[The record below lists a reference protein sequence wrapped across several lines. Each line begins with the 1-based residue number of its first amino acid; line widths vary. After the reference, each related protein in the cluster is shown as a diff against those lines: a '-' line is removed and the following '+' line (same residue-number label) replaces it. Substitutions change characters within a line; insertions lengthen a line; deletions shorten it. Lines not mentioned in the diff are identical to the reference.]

1 MTFVASFEPQ
11 PLWRHFDG
19 ILTIPRASKQEEKMR
34 DYVVATAERRGL
46 AHQED
51 AAGNVVVRVPASPG
65 REGAPAVVLQSHLD
79 MVNEKN
85 SDVPHD
91 FSKDPIVPRQV
102 GEYLYATGTTLGA
115 DNGIGVATM
124 LALMEAD
131 GLDGLAHGPLELLF
145 TIDEETGLTGA
156 LQLDPSLL
164 TGRRL
169 LNLDS
174 EEEGR
179 VTVGCAGGIDTRLTL
194 PLATEPAPEGAVAVD
209 LRLTGLLGGHSGTEI
224 HLQRGNAIKLLARAL
239 FVVAHAPNPVPFSLA
254 SFAGGNKKNAIPRE
268 AAARVVVAPERREAF
283 LQAIEAEV
291 AAIGAEYRPAEPGI
305 RFATPSADLPER
317 VWSAATGRT
326 VLALLHALPHGVL
339 AMSYDIPDLVET
351 STNVAVVT
359 EESGALAIQNSTRS
373 SVSSAIHAAR
383 LRLEAVAELAGA
395 SVTPSDGYP
404 GWKPDLTS
412 ALLGVVQSVHRR
424 VLGKDPVVQAI
435 HAGLECGLI
444 GEKVPGMEM
453 VSIGPQ
459 IESPHS
465 PDERVKIPSV
475 EEFWRFLV
483 ALLDELS
490 AA

>member
-11 PLWRHFDG
+11 PLWRHFDD

-34 DYVVATAERRGL
+34 DYVVGVAERRGL

-51 AAGNVVVRVPASPG
+51 AAGNVVVRLPASPG
-65 REGAPAVVLQSHLD
+65 REGAPVVVLQSHLD

-131 GLDGLAHGPLELLF
+131 GLAHGPLELLF

-156 LQLDPSLL
+156 LRLDPSLL

-194 PLATEPAPEGAVAVD
+194 PLATEPVPEGAVAVD

-239 FVVAHAPNPVPFSLA
+239 FVVAHGTDPVPFSLA
-254 SFAGGNKKNAIPRE
+254 SFAGGNKRNAIPRE
-268 AAARVVVAPERREAF
+268 ATARVVVAPERREAF
-283 LQAIEAEV
+283 LQAVEAEMT
-291 AAIGAEYRPAEPGI
+291 AIRAEFRPADPGI

-317 VWSAATGRT
+317 VWSAVTGRT
-326 VLALLHALPHGVL
+326 VLALLHGLPHGVL

-359 EESGALAIQNSTRS
+359 GEDGALQVQNSTRS
-373 SVSSAIHAAR
+373 SVASAINAAR
-383 LRLEAVAELAGA
+383 LRLEALAELAGA
-395 SVTPSDGYP
+395 GVTPSDAYP

-412 ALLGVVQSVHRR
+412 ALLGVVQAVHRR
-424 VLGKDPVVQAI
+424 VLGKDPEIQAI

-475 EEFWRFLV
+475 AEFWRFLV